1 MAEGATAVT
10 CLDEAIKLHHK
21 SSLAPDE
28 PIELSVLRNP
38 PLVDAHSQQQASQVN
53 RSSIVFMTCLPRL
66 ETAQNHICLARMKFN
81 LSSR

>member
-38 PLVDAHSQQQASQVN
+38 PVEAHSQQQASQVN
-53 RSSIVFMTCLPRL
+53 RSSML
-66 ETAQNHICLARMKFN
+66 
-81 LSSR
+81 